1 MSHIFR
7 RFFPLNKISQASVLL
22 AFFYLFSRL
31 VGLWRDRVL
40 ASRFGASDLLDVY
53 YVSFNLPDL
62 VFNLLV
68 AGAISVAFIPVFIE
82 YQSRKN
88 GEEWKLANNFL
99 NSLLLL
105 TVLFSAALF
114 ILAPAVISLLA
125 SGFIGPKRDLAIL
138 FTRVMLV
145 SPLIFSASVVL
156 GSLLPVF
163 NRFLAY
169 AMAPIMYNLGII
181 FGAVVL
187 VPTFGPLGLAEG
199 VVLGALLHL
208 LIQVPSIWKT
218 GWRWRGVLQWGE
230 RGLAKIF
237 RLALPRAIGL
247 AAGHINWIILNAMAT
262 TAGLGAV
269 TIFNL
274 ANNLQYLPIALVG
287 ISVAIASFPS
297 LSREAL
303 QKDKKEFG
311 RRVEKHLNQVVFW
324 AVPFSVLLFFIRE
337 EAVRIILYSG
347 NFSAVDA
354 RLTAKVL
361 GFFLLG
367 VIGQSLVP
375 VLSRSFYA
383 LQNTKTPTVIGLAS
397 IILNTSLAFYLMK
410 SGRGLMGLALA
421 FSIAGI
427 FNAALLLSFLKKY
440 LSVFQFGHFSFFT
453 GKVLLATLA
462 MGLALYGASTL
473 NVANNGS
480 GLGPDFMIVVI
491 YSFVALLTFLVFSRI
506 LKTDL

>member
-1 MSHIFR
+1 MIPS
-7 RFFPLNKISQASVLL
+7 PLFSLHKISRASLLL
-22 AFFYLFSRL
+22 AFFYLLSR
-31 VGLWRDRVL
+31 VAGLWRDRVL

-68 AGAISVAFIPVFIE
+68 AGAISAAFIPVFVE

-105 TVLFSAALF
+105 TVLFSAVLF
-114 ILAPAVISLLA
+114 ALAPAVISLLA
-125 SGFIGPKRDLAIL
+125 PGFLGPKKDLAIL

-163 NRFLAY
+163 DRFLAL
-169 AMAPIMYNLGII
+169 AMAPVMYNLGII
-181 FGAVVL
+181 LGAVVL
-187 VPTFGPLGLAEG
+187 EPAFGPLGLAEG

-208 LIQVPSIWKT
+208 LIQMPSIWKT
-218 GWRWRGVLQWGE
+218 GWRWQGVWQWGE
-230 RGLAKIF
+230 RGLVKIF

-247 AAGHINWIILNAMAT
+247 AAGHINWVILNAMAT
-262 TAGLGAV
+262 TVGLGAV
-269 TIFNL
+269 AIFNL

-287 ISVAIASFPS
+287 ISVAVASFPS

-311 RRVEKHLNQVVFW
+311 RRVERHLNQVVFW
-324 AVPFSVLLFFIRE
+324 VVPFSVLLFFIRE
-337 EAVRIILYSG
+337 EAVRLILYSG
-347 NFSAVDA
+347 NFSVADA

-361 GFFLLG
+361 GFFLWG
-367 VIGQSLVP
+367 VVAQSLVP

-397 IILNTSLAFYLMK
+397 VLLNTALAFYLMK
-410 SGRGLMGLALA
+410 SGWGLTGLALA
-421 FSIAGI
+421 FSVAGI
-427 FNAALLLSFLKKY
+427 FNAVLLLVYLKKH
-440 LSVFQFGHFSFFT
+440 LAGWPFSRFGIFF

-462 MGLALYGASTL
+462 MSMALYGASAAH
-473 NVANNGS
+473 VVVG
-480 GLGPDFMIVVI
+480 GGFWPDLIRTTA
-491 YSFVALLTFLVFSRI
+491 YSFIALLTFLVFSRI
-506 LKTDL
+506 LKAEL

>member
-1 MSHIFR
+1 MILKSLFS
-7 RFFPLNKISQASVLL
+7 LNKISRASILL
-22 AFFYLFSRL
+22 AFFYLLSR
-31 VGLWRDRVL
+31 VAGLLRDRVL
-40 ASRFGASDLLDVY
+40 AVRFGASDLLDVY

-68 AGAISVAFIPVFIE
+68 AGAISAAFIPVFVE

-105 TVLFSAALF
+105 TVLFSAVLF
-114 ILAPAVISLLA
+114 ALAPAVISLLA
-125 SGFIGPKRDLAIL
+125 PGFLGPKKDLAIL
-138 FTRVMLV
+138 FTRVMLF

-156 GSLLPVF
+156 GSLLQIF
-163 NRFLAY
+163 DRFLAF
-169 AMAPIMYNLGII
+169 AMAPVMYNLGII
-181 FGAVVL
+181 LGAVVL
-187 VPTFGPLGLAEG
+187 EPVFGPLGLAEG

-208 LIQVPSIWKT
+208 LIQAPSIWKT
-218 GWRWRGVLQWGE
+218 GWRWQGVLQWGE
-230 RGLAKIF
+230 RGLVKIF
-237 RLALPRAIGL
+237 RLALPRAMGL
-247 AAGHINWIILNAMAT
+247 AAGHINWVILNAMAT

-311 RRVEKHLNQVVFW
+311 RSVERHLQQVVFW
-324 AVPFSVLLFFIRE
+324 VVPFSVLLFFIRE
-337 EAVRIILYSG
+337 EAVRLILYSG

-361 GFFLLG
+361 GFFLWG

-383 LQNTKTPTVIGLAS
+383 MHNTKIPTAIGLAS
-397 IILNTSLAFYLMK
+397 VLLNTALAFYLMK
-410 SGRGLMGLALA
+410 SGWGLMGLALA
-421 FSIAGI
+421 FSVAGI
-427 FNAALLLSFLKKY
+427 FNAVLLLIYLKKH
-440 LSVFQFGHFSFFT
+440 LPFFQLWPFSLFL
-453 GKVLLATLA
+453 GKVLLTTLV
-462 MGLALYGASTL
+462 MGLALYGASVTHFVIGEGFWL
-473 NVANNGS
+473 DLIRAA
-480 GLGPDFMIVVI
+480 I
-491 YSFVALLTFLVFSRI
+491 YSFIALLTFLVFSKI
-506 LKTDL
+506 LKVDL